1 MKQHPPFRFVLSEMS
16 GSLVQQLE
24 LFALVNLGLVQS
36 LVSGVLSP
44 TEAIHCFYHADN
56 CLYVQ
61 KHFRS
66 KEATAV
72 MSHGV
77 QLPDLFEVLPAE
89 EARREFYHELNR
101 TTGHSYTHAAR
112 CEIAS
117 CAISAALSASTAA
130 VTSGV

>member
-1 MKQHPPFRFVLSEMS
+1 MKQYSPFRLVLSEMS
-16 GSLVQQLE
+16 ESLTQQLE

-44 TEAIHCFYHADN
+44 AEAIQRFYHADN

-72 MSHGV
+72 MSHGI
-77 QLPDLFEVLPAE
+77 QLPDLFEALPAE
-89 EARREFYHELNR
+89 EARREFYHELEMIR
-101 TTGHSYTHAAR
+101 ALCLKLLEKRRSPSVADRAA
-112 CEIAS
+112 A
-117 CAISAALSASTAA
+117 
-130 VTSGV
+130 